1 MTQIVIYYHL
11 ASFLNIY
18 MSMDPFVIAF
28 LWLGYNKSFI
38 RPYQKTVQLLAK
50 NKGLRVVVILT
61 QYLENFRGW
70 VTALGK
76 D

>member
-1 MTQIVIYYHL
+1 
-11 ASFLNIY
+11 
-18 MSMDPFVIAF
+18 MDPFVIAF

-50 NKGLRVVVILT
+50 NRGLRVVVILT
-61 QYLENFRGW
+61 QDLENFRGW